1 MLAIFVIVLYNTFM
15 KDRCEY
21 GTMYQF
27 MRLSDN
33 SDDDAIDEVDALER
47 SHDDTDFAEQYLSKY
62 SDIKTSTR
70 DDW

>member
-1 MLAIFVIVLYNTFM
+1 MLAIFVIVLYNTTM
-15 KDRCEY
+15 TNGCEY

-47 SHDDTDFAEQYLSKY
+47 SYNESDFAEQYLSKY

>member
-1 MLAIFVIVLYNTFM
+1 MTN
-15 KDRCEY
+15 RCEY

-47 SHDDTDFAEQYLSKY
+47 SHDESDFTEQYLSKY

>member
-1 MLAIFVIVLYNTFM
+1 MLAIFVIVLYNTAM
-15 KDRCEY
+15 TNRCEY

-47 SHDDTDFAEQYLSKY
+47 SYNESDFAEQYLSKY